1 MLEAMAFIKSDH
13 RGVGCHTVE
22 LSEEMTSG
30 LDIFDMPKA
39 DTSIKSGKTVYH
51 HLSTAINE
59 NNNVFEFIIPSEN
72 HEYTYLPLTRLEGQ
86 LQICKLDNSALVNED
101 IVIPTNLLSNTIF
114 RQVEVELNGV
124 QVSDLSSP
132 TYHYKAY
139 IEAHLTYGKDP
150 KRGHLKNALYT
161 KEIAGKEESLDVAQ
175 EMYIERRAWLTKD
188 AGKVNFSTPLYIDL
202 FDSQRYLI
210 PGSTLKIKLIKNED
224 KVCLLSSAANA
235 ASYKIKINK
244 LCISTRKL
252 TIHDEIV
259 ERHSQMLLKQP
270 AIYPIAQSK
279 IRTYTINQGLSA
291 TTIANV
297 FNGKLPRT
305 AIIGMVRS
313 DAFNGTIERNPFFFQ
328 HFNLNYFALV
338 VNGSPMPATVFQPD
352 FTKRDCSREYAHFL
366 DNLGV
371 GNSNEHNDVDLENF
385 ASGSC
390 FFPFDFTPDYCNSY
404 HNHSAQSGTANIEL
418 RFSQPLA
425 QNVTLIVYGTYNE
438 VLTIDGTG
446 KVMLQ

>member
-1 MLEAMAFIKSDH
+1 MAFMRSDH
-13 RGVGCHTVE
+13 RGVGSHVVE

-30 LDIFDMPKA
+30 LDIFDVPKV
-39 DTSIKSGKTVYH
+39 DTSIRAGKTVYH

-59 NNNVFEFIIPSEN
+59 NNNVFEFVIPSEN

-86 LQICKLDNSALVNED
+86 LQITKADGTLLVNAD
-101 IVIPTNLLSNTIF
+101 GVIPTNMIATTAF

-124 QVSDLSSP
+124 QVADLSSP
-132 TYHYKAY
+132 TYHYKAL
-139 IEAHLTYGKDP
+139 IEAHLTYGKEP

-161 KEIAGKEESLDVAQ
+161 KEVAGQEESLEAAH
-175 EMYIERRAWLTKD
+175 EMYKERRGWLNKD
-188 AGKVNFSTPLYIDL
+188 AGKLNFSTPLYIDL
-202 FDSQRYLI
+202 FDSQRYLV
-210 PGSTLKIKLIKNED
+210 PGTTMKIKLIKND
-224 KVCLLSSAANA
+224 DNVCLMSAAANA
-235 ASYKIKINK
+235 GAYKLKISK

-279 IRTYTINQGLSA
+279 IRTYTINEGLSA

-297 FNGKLPRT
+297 FNGKLPRM

-313 DAFNGTIERNPFFFQ
+313 DAFNGTIERNPYMFQ
-328 HFNLNYFALV
+328 PFNINYFALV
-338 VNGSPMPATVFQPD
+338 VNGSPMPATVFQPN
-352 FTKRDCSREYAHFL
+352 FAAGEIAREYAHFL

-371 GNSNEHNDVDLENF
+371 ANSNEHNDVDIYNF
-385 ASGSC
+385 VSGSC
-390 FFPFDFTPDYCNSY
+390 FFPFDFTPDYCNNY
-404 HNHSAQSGTANIEL
+404 HSHLSQSGTANLEL
-418 RFSQPLA
+418 RFSAALA
-425 QNVTLIVYGTYNE
+425 QNVTLVVYATYNE
-438 VLTIDGTG
+438 TLTIDGTG

>member
-1 MLEAMAFIKSDH
+1 MAFMKSDH
-13 RGVGCHTVE
+13 RGVGSHVVE

-30 LDIFDMPKA
+30 LDIFDIPKV
-39 DTSIKSGKTVYH
+39 DTSLRAGKTVYH

-59 NNNVFEFIIPSEN
+59 NNNVFEFVIPSEN

-86 LQICKLDNSALVNED
+86 LQILKTDGTLLGDGD
-101 IVIPTNLLSNTIF
+101 GVIPTNLISNTVF
-114 RQVEVELNGV
+114 RQIEVELNGV
-124 QVSDLSSP
+124 QVADLSSP

-139 IEAHLTYGKDP
+139 IETHLTYGKDP
-150 KRGHLKNALYT
+150 KRGHLKNAFYT
-161 KEIAGKEESLDVAQ
+161 KEVDGEEESLEGAK
-175 EMYIERRAWLTKD
+175 EMYIERRNWLKKD
-188 AGKVNFSTPLYIDL
+188 QGKLNFSTPLYIDF

-210 PGSTLKIKLIKNED
+210 PGTTMKIKLIKNDD
-224 KVCLLSSAANA
+224 KVCLLSAAANA
-235 ASYKIKINK
+235 NAYKVKINK

-313 DAFNGTIERNPFFFQ
+313 DAFNGTIERNPYMFQ
-328 HFNLNYFALV
+328 PFGLNYFSLV
-338 VNGSPMPATVFQPD
+338 VNGSPMPATVFQPN
-352 FTKRDCSREYAHFL
+352 FEKREIAREYAHFL

-371 GNSNEHNDVDLENF
+371 GNSNEHNDVDIYNF
-385 ASGSC
+385 VSGSC
-390 FFPFDFTPDYCNSY
+390 FFPFDFTPDYCNNY
-404 HNHSAQSGTANIEL
+404 HCHLSQSGTVNLEL
-418 RFSQPLA
+418 RFSAELA
-425 QNVTLIVYGTYNE
+425 QNITLIVYATYNE
-438 VLTIDGTG
+438 ILSIDSTG